1 MYSWVFIIILVAMMA
16 GFVQG
21 VTGFGSGIVMMV
33 FLPHILPISQSA
45 GVSTLTMIVANFMVF
60 WHYRKHLH
68 WQRLVR
74 PFSIYIVVAIIS
86 LYISQFLAPTYLKIL
101 LGVLLVCLSLYYTIM
116 NVRKINVSS
125 IPLIIMVIF
134 SIISGFFNGM
144 FGIGGP
150 LMALYFLTISKTK
163 ETYLASIQA
172 FFLIDTV
179 IMTSLRFSMG
189 VLDLNSLKYVAVG
202 IIGAVIGTIL
212 ANRLVRH
219 LNINVMTIF
228 IYIFIGI
235 SGLYYLITA
244 LI

>member
-1 MYSWVFIIILVAMMA
+1 
-16 GFVQG
+16 
-21 VTGFGSGIVMMV
+21 
-33 FLPHILPISQSA
+33 
-45 GVSTLTMIVANFMVF
+45 
-60 WHYRKHLH
+60 
-68 WQRLVR
+68 
-74 PFSIYIVVAIIS
+74 
-86 LYISQFLAPTYLKIL
+86 
-101 LGVLLVCLSLYYTIM
+101 M